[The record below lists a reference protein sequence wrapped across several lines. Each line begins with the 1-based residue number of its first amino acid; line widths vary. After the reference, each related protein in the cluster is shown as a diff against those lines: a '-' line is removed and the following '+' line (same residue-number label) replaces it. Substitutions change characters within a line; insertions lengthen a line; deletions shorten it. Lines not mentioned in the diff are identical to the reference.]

1 MHPQFPIIF
10 PSETTFIVKE
20 ESFTVHEIEN
30 PPEQQEHL
38 DNNREYFSKQCTK
51 VFGLLMEGKRLTVL
65 NAITEYGVASLPR
78 RLKDLKEN
86 GVHIND
92 EWVVINPDKPK
103 IKVWFMNEETK
114 VFNRKFFK
122 KQVA

>member
-10 PSETTFIVKE
+10 PFETTFIVKE

-30 PPEQQEHL
+30 LPEQQEHL

-92 EWVVINPDKPK
+92 EWIIIDPDKPK
-103 IKVWFMNEETK
+103 IKVWFMSEETK